1 MKSEQSERVESGINM
16 IKNGSS
22 ARSHRI
28 KGGGGRRRDGRR
40 RRGES

>member
-22 ARSHRI
+22 ARYRI